1 MFLRAFLDITIRPD
15 FGGIPPSIMTGLTRL
30 TNDLAAVLI
39 VVSGIGIV
47 LSLIGLLIANW
58 LGSHALRERFQSS
71 LLVSVGAG
79 ALLFVAVAASNYATG
94 LFRA

>member
-1 MFLRAFLDITIRPD
+1 MVPHVFLDVVVRPD
-15 FGGIPPSIMTGLTRL
+15 FTGIPPNIAAGLTRL
-30 TNDLAAVLI
+30 TDNLAALLI
-39 VVSGIGIV
+39 AVSGIGIV

-79 ALLFVAVAASNYATG
+79 ALLFGAVAISNYATG
-94 LFRA
+94 LFRS